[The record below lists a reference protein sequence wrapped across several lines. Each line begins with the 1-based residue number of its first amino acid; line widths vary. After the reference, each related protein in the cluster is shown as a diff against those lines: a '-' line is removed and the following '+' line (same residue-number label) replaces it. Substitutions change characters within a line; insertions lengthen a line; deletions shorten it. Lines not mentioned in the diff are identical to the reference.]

1 MVEVRLSLI
10 TNSFSLLLYKQN
22 TMDEFLQYISINPE
36 IRFGKP
42 CIKGTRIA
50 VLDILQW
57 LASGMSI
64 KEILKDFPEL
74 KEVHIKAALAFA
86 AHREMMTKLIAA

>member
-1 MVEVRLSLI
+1 MENF
-10 TNSFSLLLYKQN
+10 T
-22 TMDEFLQYISINPE
+22 DYISINPE

-50 VLDILQW
+50 VVDIFQW

-64 KEILKDFPEL
+64 SEILEDYPGL
-74 KEVHIKAALAFA
+74 QEVHIRAALAYA
-86 AHREMMTKLIAA
+86 AHREMITKLTAV